1 MSYRKNIYWIE
12 ENSYS
17 SESQLKNF
25 DQILKKAK
33 QRKLRLQVIRGG
45 IMVISLMSLLL
56 VWRLIDLYR
65 QTEGVYDSMNEL
77 NQNKVMSGVKDSILS
92 LNQTHSKKSLQ
103 DSIQGFEMLKENK
116 EIDKQKSINKEKQDK
131 EEVQS
136 SSAELSNNVEST
148 EVENHISQ
156 LEQEDQQKMLKHN
169 TIIMNSIDVAD
180 QKPSTATAKYSEEEK
195 NVEAVYTNAYP
206 LVGFDSLYQ
215 FLYQGIDLKVSQ
227 QHLNAEELSIYFYID
242 SDGKPSDIQ
251 IKGVESDTVVQ
262 LIRKV
267 VEQMPDWQPAMIN
280 DQPVRRQ
287 FMLPLK
293 FETDDQ

>member
-17 SESQLKNF
+17 SENQLKNF

-33 QRKLRLQVIRGG
+33 QRKLRLQVIKGS
-45 IMVISLMSLLL
+45 IMVILLVSLFL
-56 VWRLIDLYR
+56 VWRLIDLYG
-65 QTEGVYDSMNEL
+65 QTEGVYDSINEV
-77 NQNKVMSGVKDSILS
+77 NQNKVISGVNDSILI
-92 LNQTHSKKSLQ
+92 LDQTHSKKSLQ
-103 DSIQGFEMLKENK
+103 DSGQRLDMVKGSNEVDM
-116 EIDKQKSINKEKQDK
+116 QKSINKEKQDK

-136 SSAELSNNVEST
+136 SSAELSYNVESA

-156 LEQEDQQKMLKHN
+156 LEQEVQQKMLKHN
-169 TIIMNSIDVAD
+169 TIIMDSIDEID
-180 QKPSTATAKYSEEEK
+180 EKPSIKPENSLDDDKVKAI
-195 NVEAVYTNAYP
+195 YTNAYP
-206 LVGFDSLYQ
+206 LVGFDSLYH

-242 SDGKPSDIQ
+242 SDGKTSDIQ
-251 IKGVESDTVVQ
+251 IQGVESDTVVQ

-267 VEQMPDWQPAMIN
+267 VEQMPDWKPAMIN

>member
-17 SESQLKNF
+17 SENQLKNF

-33 QRKLRLQVIRGG
+33 QRKLRLQVIRGS
-45 IMVISLMSLLL
+45 IMVISLVSLFL
-56 VWRLIDLYR
+56 VWRLIDPYG
-65 QTEGVYDSMNEL
+65 QTGGVNDSINEL
-77 NQNKVMSGVKDSILS
+77 NQNKVMLGVKDSILS

-103 DSIQGFEMLKENK
+103 DSGQRMDMVNGSSEVGME
-116 EIDKQKSINKEKQDK
+116 KSINKEKQDNG
-131 EEVQS
+131 EVQS
-136 SSAELSNNVEST
+136 PSAELSNNVERSK
-148 EVENHISQ
+148 VENNISL

-169 TIIMNSIDVAD
+169 TIIMDSIDEVD
-180 QKPSTATAKYSEEEK
+180 EKPSIKPENSLDDE
-195 NVEAVYTNAYP
+195 NVKAIYTNAYP
-206 LVGFDSLYQ
+206 LVGFDSLYH

-267 VEQMPDWQPAMIN
+267 VEQMPVWKPAMIN

-293 FETDDQ
+293 FETDDK